1 MGMPYSLLPTNMW
14 KKIGINAGVILSAFD
29 PAVGTVNKANIIGAT
44 TGTVTFNAN
53 QTYKDF
59 GEDVNNC
66 PKNTKEL
73 MQLDDW
79 DIKLSGTFIS
89 ADTESSAR
97 LMALADISGN
107 KITPRTV
114 IDILN
119 DFGEIWFVF
128 DYGDTHTGQNPGR
141 YVIHMMNTLSTGGF
155 QVQTDDKEKAKW
167 PFEFTAHFSVD
178 AESDV
183 PFEIYVMNDNV
194 SPSIDLNAHVANV
207 TVNDTVTLKAT
218 TVPAGATVTWS
229 SSATG
234 KASVSN
240 GVVTGASAGSAIITA
255 SITEDGVTYSDT
267 CTVIVSAAT

>member
-1 MGMPYSLLPTNMW
+1 MGMPATKLPTDLW
-14 KKIGINAGVILSAFD
+14 KKIGINAGVILDAFD
-29 PAVGTVNKANIIGAT
+29 PATPAVNKANIIGAT
-44 TGTVTFNAN
+44 TGTVTFNAS

-89 ADTESSAR
+89 ADTAASRR
-97 LMALADISGN
+97 LMALADVAGN
-107 KITPRTV
+107 KITPRTT

-119 DFGEIWFVF
+119 DFGELWLVF
-128 DYGDTHTGQNPGR
+128 DYGDVHTGNNPGL

-155 QVQTDDKEKAKW
+155 QVQTDDKEKTKW

-178 AESDV
+178 AEDTV
-183 PFEIYVMNDNV
+183 PFEVYIIGGNAI
-194 SPSIDLNAHVANV
+194 PSIDLSAHYGEIVG
-207 TVNDTVTLKAT
+207 TGTLTLTAST
-218 TVPAGATVTWS
+218 YPADATVTWT

-234 KASVSN
+234 KATVSN
-240 GVVTGASAGSAIITA
+240 GVVTGVSAGSAIITA

-267 CTVIVSAAT
+267 CTVVVSAAT